1 VNSAMLV
8 LVWAAP
14 LIGALFAA
22 WRGAGWLT
30 LLAPLPALAAAALVP
45 VGSAVSLPWLLLGV
59 ELGLDEIGRLFL
71 LFSALLWLAAS
82 LYAAGG
88 PRVGEGGAGRFRL
101 FFLLAMA
108 GNLGLIVARDMVSFY
123 LGFTLMGLAAYGLV
137 VQPGSQRS
145 RRAARRYLVWT
156 IAGELVLFVALV
168 LLAAQHGGNLAFS
181 ALASAPPGGWAVLL
195 IVIGF
200 GIKLALPGLHFWLP
214 PAYAVTPAPAVA
226 VLGGAMI
233 KAGLLG
239 WIRFLPPGDAALA
252 GWGQAL
258 IAIGVTGI
266 FFGALLGL
274 MQPRARLVLGY
285 SSISKMGVLTT
296 GMGAAL
302 AWPAGAPVL
311 IGALALYA
319 AHHALVKGAL
329 FLGLGLAE
337 RGGVRPWL
345 MGGLGVLALALA
357 GAPLTSGAL
366 AKSTLTA
373 GLPAGAHHLVTVL
386 AASAFLSTLLMA
398 RFLMLVWKGR
408 AATPAPYPPG
418 AVTAWLLLLALIVA
432 APLALAADG
441 QLVANAVP
449 VALGALLALLVRQA
463 SERLPAPDAA
473 RPQRRAIIGRI
484 LRRLVDTGLSR
495 VQQGGVEVYERLQQ
509 RLQGLSLAPSR
520 AHQAE
525 VPWAVAGSVWMAVG
539 ALLLYALVFSG

>member
-1 VNSAMLV
+1 M
-8 LVWAAP
+8 
-14 LIGALFAA
+14 
-22 WRGAGWLT
+22 
-30 LLAPLPALAAAALVP
+30 
-45 VGSAVSLPWLLLGV
+45 
-59 ELGLDEIGRLFL
+59 
-71 LFSALLWLAAS
+71 
-82 LYAAGG
+82 
-88 PRVGEGGAGRFRL
+88 
-101 FFLLAMA
+101 
-108 GNLGLIVARDMVSFY
+108 
-123 LGFTLMGLAAYGLV
+123 
-137 VQPGSQRS
+137 
-145 RRAARRYLVWT
+145 
-156 IAGELVLFVALV
+156 
-168 LLAAQHGGNLAFS
+168 
-181 ALASAPPGGWAVLL
+181 
-195 IVIGF
+195 
-200 GIKLALPGLHFWLP
+200 
-214 PAYAVTPAPAVA
+214 
-226 VLGGAMI
+226 
-233 KAGLLG
+233 
-239 WIRFLPPGDAALA
+239 
-252 GWGQAL
+252 
-258 IAIGVTGI
+258 
-266 FFGALLGL
+266 
-274 MQPRARLVLGY
+274 
-285 SSISKMGVLTT
+285 
-296 GMGAAL
+296 
-302 AWPAGAPVL
+302 
-311 IGALALYA
+311 
-319 AHHALVKGAL
+319 
-329 FLGLGLAE
+329 
-337 RGGVRPWL
+337 
-345 MGGLGVLALALA
+345 LALALA